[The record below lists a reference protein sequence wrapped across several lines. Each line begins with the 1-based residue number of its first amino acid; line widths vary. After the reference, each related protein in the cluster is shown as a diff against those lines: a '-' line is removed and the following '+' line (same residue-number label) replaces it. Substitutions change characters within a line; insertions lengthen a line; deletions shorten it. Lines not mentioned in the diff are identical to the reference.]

1 MKKQLSKEMFN
12 KLVGLMVFAGFV
24 GAGIGFYASTFIPQK
39 PVEVV
44 EVCCESE
51 AIEAMTKRMAML
63 ERDVKFLRETIAV
76 VWVHSSKVTLDAND
90 YLQGCED

>member
-1 MKKQLSKEMFN
+1 MKKQLSKKMFN
-12 KLVGLMVFAGFV
+12 KLVRLMVFAGFV

-39 PVEVV
+39 PVEA
-44 EVCCESE
+44 CCESE

-63 ERDVKFLRETIAV
+63 ERDVEFLRETIAV
-76 VWVHSSKVTLDAND
+76 IWVHSSKVTLDSND